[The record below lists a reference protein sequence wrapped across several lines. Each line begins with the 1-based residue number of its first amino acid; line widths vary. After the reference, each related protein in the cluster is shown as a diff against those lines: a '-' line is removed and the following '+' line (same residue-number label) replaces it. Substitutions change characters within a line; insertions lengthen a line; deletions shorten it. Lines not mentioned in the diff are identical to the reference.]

1 MGGNGDGKGTVC
13 VTGGTGFL
21 ASWLIMRLLEDG
33 YSVNTTVRSLTRDLS
48 YLTSL
53 PGASPERLRIFEADL
68 DRPESFQAAVE
79 ECVGVF
85 HVAHPMDLAEGSEI
99 EEAKIESAVNGTLG
113 VLRAAVGA
121 KTVKRVVVT
130 SSRLAVVFNGDGG
143 GSAVVV
149 DESSWTDVGLVKE
162 SKPFGASYVIS
173 KTLAEKAA
181 LEFGEK
187 YELDVVTVITSWIHG
202 PFLSPQFPETL
213 RPAMSIVLGDQENVM
228 KYPSL
233 TPFVHVDDAARA
245 HIFLMEHPNAKGR
258 YICSSLGITPQDLH
272 KFLSTKYPQYH
283 LPDPDSLKDMGGFK
297 HPILSSKKLL
307 DMGFKFKYGLEEMYD
322 GAIESCKRVGFL

>member
-1 MGGNGDGKGTVC
+1 MK
-13 VTGGTGFL
+13 
-21 ASWLIMRLLEDG
+21 LLEDG
-33 YSVNTTVRSLTRDLS
+33 YSVNTTVRSLARDLS
-48 YLTSL
+48 YLTRL
-53 PGASPERLRIFEADL
+53 PGASDRLRVFEADL
-68 DRPESFQAAVE
+68 GRPESFQAAVE
-79 ECVGVF
+79 KCVGVF
-85 HVAHPMDLAEGSEI
+85 HVAHPMDFGEGSEEI

-113 VLRAAVGA
+113 VLRAAVGS

-130 SSRLAVVFNGDGG
+130 SSRLAVVFNGNG
-143 GSAVVV
+143 GSAVV
-149 DESSWTDVGLVKE
+149 DERSWTDVGFVKE

-187 YELDVVTVITSWIHG
+187 YEVDVVTVITSWIHG

-213 RPAMSIVLGDQENVM
+213 RPAMSMLLGGDQANVM

-233 TPFVHVDDAARA
+233 IPFVHVDDAASA

-258 YICSSLGITPQDLH
+258 YICSSLGITPPDLH
-272 KFLSTKYPQYH
+272 KFLSTRYPQYH
-283 LPDPDSLKDMGGFK
+283 LPYAYSLEDMRGFK

-307 DMGFKFKYGLEEMYD
+307 DMGFKFKYGLEEMFD
-322 GAIESCKRVGFL
+322 GAIESCRRVGLDL